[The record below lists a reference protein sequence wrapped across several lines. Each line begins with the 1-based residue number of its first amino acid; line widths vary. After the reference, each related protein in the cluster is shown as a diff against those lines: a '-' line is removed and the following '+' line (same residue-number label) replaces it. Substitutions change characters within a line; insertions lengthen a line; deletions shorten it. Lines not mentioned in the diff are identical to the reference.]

1 MSKFTETMGPEIA
14 KNHDQSRETLE
25 KFFNAIQPEAVFS
38 KPVQVTD
45 QTIVTATEVKVAI
58 SFGSGFGGGDGK
70 DGSGGGSGSGIW
82 GYASARPVSTI
93 SVGKDGVSVKPIIDI
108 TKIALAACFTVS
120 GSFILLYKIFRVRKS

>member
-1 MSKFTETMGPEIA
+1 
-14 KNHDQSRETLE
+14 
-25 KFFNAIQPEAVFS
+25 
-38 KPVQVTD
+38 VQVTD
-45 QTIVTATEVKVAI
+45 QTIVTATEVNVAI

-70 DGSGGGSGSGIW
+70 DGIGGGGGSGIW

-120 GSFILLYKIFRVRKS
+120 GIFIFLYKTFRVKKSKIHKR